1 MRSLRPNCLTIR
13 QSEQACGWV
22 LCNYLLLPGSNL
34 MDICCEVN
42 YPNRLHCSTGN
53 CDCLTNLLIN
63 SLDLRSVE
71 YSRSEEK
78 AMVENRM
85 LTSAFPKR

>member
-1 MRSLRPNCLTIR
+1 
-13 QSEQACGWV
+13 
-22 LCNYLLLPGSNL
+22 

-63 SLDLRSVE
+63 PLDPRSVE
-71 YSRSEEK
+71 YSRSKEK
-78 AMVENRM
+78 AMVENRI
-85 LTSAFPKR
+85 LTSAFPKRFMNILTHFIDQNITL